1 MRFAWRVGSSRAHS
15 KQRSRCAVL
24 RALTIGKAGGEL
36 RVHKPATTYRAA
48 VHIGHRS
55 DAWPSAKLPNGVIP
69 NFMPSVGARTPSR
82 GNRLAPTSSQG
93 TVGMISMVIG
103 IAVIALG
110 AHLLSDAGVAQD
122 SIGAQWIVPTVR

>member
-1 MRFAWRVGSSRAHS
+1 VAERETTKRCDTELYAVGGSAYAFTR
-15 KQRSRCAVL
+15 
-24 RALTIGKAGGEL
+24 
-36 RVHKPATTYRAA
+36 KP
-48 VHIGHRS
+48 
-55 DAWPSAKLPNGVIP
+55 
-69 NFMPSVGARTPSR
+69 
-82 GNRLAPTSSQG
+82 LAPTSSQG